1 MRANKK
7 TAMSS
12 YDFSKMSA
20 TSSTTRMMSSS
31 HKIDAHSNA
40 ALVGVSGYSTAR
52 CGITDVILNN
62 FDKDLKNIFFLFF
75 VLKKKKINDQLRS
88 LRRDVER
95 KDKLIKELGSI
106 K

>member
-1 MRANKK
+1 
-7 TAMSS
+7 MSS
-12 YDFSKMSA
+12 YDCSKMSA
-20 TSSTTRMMSSS
+20 TSSTTRMISSS

-62 FDKDLKNIFFLFF
+62 FYKDLKNLYYFSYSL
-75 VLKKKKINDQLRS
+75 LKNKINDQLRS